1 MLLKENII
9 LAITSLRSNKMRAL
23 LTMLGI
29 IIGIGAVIAI
39 FTVGNSLTISV
50 EENLQSMGSNDVY
63 ITVSER
69 STDGDYSALID
80 GVEYGVDDSDDKEM
94 DDEDYI
100 TGEMIQEMCERFGD
114 DIYAVNISHS
124 AGSGTAEIYGNST
137 NVSLTGTSVGYFIT
151 SPIEILAGTMFT
163 QEDYDQQK
171 KVALVE
177 ESLVED
183 LFNGDMNAAVGS
195 EIDVELEDTNVVLT
209 IVGVYESTSSS
220 SMGASSSMMSIMFG
234 GGSKIYL
241 PLKTAMSIS
250 RSQDQYSTIR
260 VSSNVGTDTEQLS
273 YDIETFF
280 EPYYRNN
287 TDYEVT
293 VMTLESMI
301 SMLTSMLDT
310 ITLAISIV
318 AGIALLVGGIG
329 VMNIMLVSV
338 TERTREIGTRKALGA
353 KNSSIRAQFIVEAII
368 ICLIGGILGLI
379 LGITAGVLLSNW
391 MGYPAMPSISGIVI
405 SIGFSIG
412 IGLFFGYFPAN
423 KAAKM
428 NPIDALRYE

>member
-9 LAITSLRSNKMRAL
+9 LAITSLKSNKMRAL

-50 EENLQSMGSNDVY
+50 EESLQSMGSNDVY
-63 ITVSER
+63 VTVSQRNQEH
-69 STDGDYSALID
+69 DYSLLID
-80 GVEYGVDDSDDKEM
+80 GVEYEVSDNDAEM
-94 DDEDYI
+94 TDADYI
-100 TGEMIQEMCERFGD
+100 TSDMIHEMYERFKEQ
-114 DIYAVNISHS
+114 IYAINISHS
-124 AGSGTAEIYGNST
+124 VGSGTAEVADAST
-137 NVSLTGTSVGYFIT
+137 RVSLIGTSVGYYIT
-151 SPIEILAGTMFT
+151 SPIDIVAGTMFSAL
-163 QEDYDQQK
+163 DYENQNM
-171 KVALVE
+171 VCLVE
-177 ESLVED
+177 SGLVDD
-183 LFNGDMNAAVGS
+183 LFEGDAYAAVGN
-195 EIDVELEDTNVVLT
+195 EIEVGLEESNITLT
-209 IVGVYESTSSS
+209 IVGVYESES
-220 SMGASSSMMSIMFG
+220 ASGMSTMSLFGFG
-234 GGSKIYL
+234 GSTIYL
-241 PLKTAMSIS
+241 PLRTAMAIDHAK
-250 RSQDQYSTIR
+250 DQYSVIR
-260 VSSNVGTDTEQLS
+260 VSSAVGVDTEQLS
-273 YDIETFF
+273 KNIKSFY

-287 TDYEVT
+287 TDFEVT

-301 SMLTSMLDT
+301 AMLTSLLDT

-379 LGITAGVLLSNW
+379 LGITAGVMLSNYL
-391 MGYPAMPSISGIVI
+391 GYPAMPSIGGIVV
-405 SIGFSIG
+405 SLVFSMG

-423 KAAKM
+423 KAAQM

>member
-1 MLLKENII
+1 MLLGENII
-9 LAITSLRSNKMRAL
+9 LAITSLKSNKMRAL

-50 EENLQSMGSNDVY
+50 EESLQSMGSNDVY
-63 ITVSER
+63 VTVSAR
-69 STDGDYSALID
+69 SQDHDYSAILD
-80 GVEYGVDDSDDKEM
+80 GVEYEVSDSDAEM
-94 DDEDYI
+94 TDADYI
-100 TGEMIQEMCERFGD
+100 TGDMIHEMYERFEE
-114 DIYAVNISHS
+114 DIYAINISHS
-124 AGSGTAEIYGNST
+124 AGRGVAENGDKTAR
-137 NVSLTGTSVGYFIT
+137 VSLTGTSVGYFIT
-151 SPIEILAGTMFT
+151 SPIDIVAGTMFSE
-163 QEDYDQQK
+163 QDYEDQRMSCL
-171 KVALVE
+171 VAQDV
-177 ESLVED
+177 VDD
-183 LFNGDMNAAVGS
+183 LFDGDASQAVGNT
-195 EIDVELEDTNVVLT
+195 IDVELEETNVTLT
-209 IVGVYESTSSS
+209 IIGVYESSSAS
-220 SMGASSSMMSIMFG
+220 GMGSMSMFG
-234 GGSKIYL
+234 LGGSTVYL
-241 PLKTAMSIS
+241 PLQTAMSITHS
-250 RSQDQYSTIR
+250 KDQYSILR
-260 VSSNVGTDTEQLS
+260 VSSAVGTDTEQLS
-273 YDIETFF
+273 KNIKSFF

-287 TDYEVT
+287 LDYEVT

-301 SMLTSMLDT
+301 AMLTSLLDT
-310 ITLAISIV
+310 ITMAISIV

-379 LGITAGVLLSNW
+379 LGITAGVALSNYL
-391 MGYPAMPSISGIVI
+391 GYPAMPSIGGIVI
-405 SIGFSIG
+405 SLVFSMG

>member
-1 MLLKENII
+1 MLLRENII
-9 LAITSLRSNKMRAL
+9 LAITSLKSNKMRAL

-50 EENLQSMGSNDVY
+50 EESLQSMGSNDVY
-63 ITVSER
+63 VTVTER
-69 STDGDYSALID
+69 RVEHDYSNLID
-80 GVEYGVDDSDDKEM
+80 GVEYPVSDADAEMTDS
-94 DDEDYI
+94 DYI
-100 TGEMIQEMCERFGD
+100 TGEMIHAMYERFEKE
-114 DIYAVNISHS
+114 IYAINISHS
-124 AGSGTAEIYGNST
+124 AGSGTAQVGNKDAG
-137 NVSLTGTSVGYFIT
+137 VSLTGTSVGYFIT
-151 SPIEILAGTMFT
+151 SPIEIKAGAMFT
-163 QEDYDQQK
+163 EADYNNQNMVCLID
-171 KVALVE
+171 
-177 ESLVED
+177 ED
-183 LFNGDMNAAVGS
+183 LVDDLFGGDMNAAVGS
-195 EIDVELEDTNVVLT
+195 EMEVSLDETNIVLT
-209 IVGVYESTSSS
+209 IVGVYESTSAS
-220 SMGASSSMMSIMFG
+220 SMSGMSMLGFG
-234 GGSKIYL
+234 RSTVYL
-241 PLKTAMSIS
+241 PLKTAMAIDHTK
-250 RSQDQYSTIR
+250 DQYSVIR
-260 VSSNVGTDTEQLS
+260 VSSAVGVDTEQLS
-273 YDIETFF
+273 KNIKSFY

-287 TDYEVT
+287 DDFEVT

-301 SMLTSMLDT
+301 AMLTSLLDT

-379 LGITAGVLLSNW
+379 LGITAGVTLSNYL
-391 MGYPAMPSISGIVI
+391 GYPAMPSIGGIVI
-405 SIGFSIG
+405 SLAFSMA

>member
-1 MLLKENII
+1 
-9 LAITSLRSNKMRAL
+9 MRAL

-50 EENLQSMGSNDVY
+50 EESLQSMGSNDVY
-63 ITVSER
+63 VTVSER
-69 STDGDYSALID
+69 RVENDYSNLID
-80 GVEYGVDDSDDKEM
+80 GVEYEVSDSDAEM
-94 DDEDYI
+94 TDADYI
-100 TGEMIQEMCERFGD
+100 TGDMIHQMYERFQNE
-114 DIYAVNISHS
+114 IFAINISHS
-124 AGSGTAEIYGNST
+124 AGSGVAENGNMT
-137 NVSLTGTSVGYFIT
+137 TRVSLNGTSVGYFIT
-151 SPIEILAGTMFT
+151 SPIEIVAGTMFS
-163 QEDYDQQK
+163 QQDYNGQRM
-171 KVALVE
+171 VCLVTE
-177 ESLVED
+177 GLVD
-183 LFNGDMNAAVGS
+183 KLFEGDMNAAVGS
-195 EIDVELEDTNVVLT
+195 EIDVELDDKNITLT
-209 IVGVYESTSSS
+209 IVGVYKS
-220 SMGASSSMMSIMFG
+220 ASASGMSFSFG
-234 GGSKIYL
+234 GSTVYL
-241 PLKTAMSIS
+241 PLQTAMGITHSK
-250 RSQDQYSTIR
+250 DQYSVIR
-260 VSSNVGTDTEQLS
+260 VSSAVGVDTEQLS
-273 YDIETFF
+273 KNIKSFY

-301 SMLTSMLDT
+301 AMLTDMLDT
-310 ITLAISIV
+310 ITMAISIV

-379 LGITAGVLLSNW
+379 LGISAGVALSNYL
-391 MGYPAMPSISGIVI
+391 GYPAMPSIGGIVI
-405 SIGFSIG
+405 SLAFSMG

>member
-9 LAITSLRSNKMRAL
+9 LAITSLKSNKMRAL

-50 EENLQSMGSNDVY
+50 EESLQSMGSNDVY
-63 ITVSER
+63 ITVTAR
-69 STDGDYSALID
+69 SQEHDYSNLID
-80 GVEYGVDDSDDKEM
+80 GVEYQVSDNDAEM
-94 DDEDYI
+94 TDGDYI
-100 TGEMIQEMCERFGD
+100 TGDMIHEMYERFED
-114 DIYAVNISHS
+114 DIYAINISHS
-124 AGSGTAEIYGNST
+124 VGRGTAQVADQYAS
-137 NVSLTGTSVGYFIT
+137 VSLTGTTVGYFIT
-151 SPIEILAGTMFT
+151 SPIEIVAGSMLS
-163 QEDYDQQK
+163 QLDYENQNM
-171 KVALVE
+171 ACLVE
-177 ESLVED
+177 SGLVDD
-183 LFNGDMNAAVGS
+183 LFNGDVHAAVGS
-195 EIDVELEDTNVVLT
+195 EIEVGLEDSNITLT
-209 IVGVYESTSSS
+209 IVGVYENNS
-220 SMGASSSMMSIMFG
+220 ASGMSGMSMFG
-234 GGSKIYL
+234 FGSSTIYL
-241 PLKTAMSIS
+241 PLKTAMAIDHAK
-250 RSQDQYSTIR
+250 DQYSVIR
-260 VSSNVGTDTEQLS
+260 VSSAVGVDTEQLS
-273 YDIETFF
+273 QNIKSFY

-287 TDYEVT
+287 ADFEVT

-301 SMLTSMLDT
+301 AMLTSLLDT
-310 ITLAISIV
+310 ITMAISIV

-379 LGITAGVLLSNW
+379 LGITAGVMLSNYL
-391 MGYPAMPSISGIVI
+391 GYPAMPSIGGIVI
-405 SIGFSIG
+405 SLVFSMG

-423 KAAKM
+423 KAAQM

>member
-1 MLLKENII
+1 MLLSENII
-9 LAITSLRSNKMRAL
+9 LAITSLKSNKMRAL

-50 EENLQSMGSNDVY
+50 EESLQSMGSNDVY
-63 ITVSER
+63 VTVSER
-69 STDGDYSALID
+69 SVENDYSNLID
-80 GVEYGVDDSDDKEM
+80 GVEYKVSDSDAEM
-94 DDEDYI
+94 TDSDYI
-100 TGEMIQEMCERFGD
+100 TGDMIHEMYERFED
-114 DIYAVNISHS
+114 EIYAINISHS
-124 AGSGTAEIYGNST
+124 AGSGTAENKNMSAR
-137 NVSLTGTSVGYFIT
+137 VSLTGTSVGYFIT
-151 SPIEILAGTMFT
+151 SPIDIVAGTMFS
-163 QEDYDQQK
+163 QQDYNGQRM
-171 KVALVE
+171 VCMVE
-177 ESLVED
+177 EGLVDD
-183 LFNGDMNAAVGS
+183 LFEGDTSVAVGS
-195 EIDVELEDTNVVLT
+195 QIDVELEDTNITLT
-209 IVGVYESTSSS
+209 VVGVYKSDSASG
-220 SMGASSSMMSIMFG
+220 MGGMSMFG
-234 GGSKIYL
+234 FGGSTIYL
-241 PLKTAMSIS
+241 PLQTAMAITHSK
-250 RSQDQYSTIR
+250 DQYSVIR
-260 VSSNVGTDTEQLS
+260 VSSAVGVDTEQLS
-273 YDIETFF
+273 KNIKSFY

-301 SMLTSMLDT
+301 AMLTSMLDT
-310 ITLAISIV
+310 ITMAISIV

-379 LGITAGVLLSNW
+379 LGITAGVTLSNYL
-391 MGYPAMPSISGIVI
+391 GYPAMPSIGGIII
-405 SIGFSIG
+405 SLAFSMG

>member
-1 MLLKENII
+1 MLLGENIL
-9 LAITSLRSNKMRAL
+9 LAITSLKSNKMRAL

-50 EENLQSMGSNDVY
+50 EESLQSMGSNDVY
-63 ITVSER
+63 VTVSER
-69 STDGDYSALID
+69 KQDYDYSAILD
-80 GVEYGVDDSDDKEM
+80 GAEYEVSDSDAEM
-94 DDEDYI
+94 TDADYI
-100 TGEMIQEMCERFGD
+100 TGEMIHEMYERFD
-114 DIYAVNISHS
+114 EDIYAINISHS
-124 AGSGTAEIYGNST
+124 AGSGVAQNRDNTAR
-137 NVSLTGTSVGYFIT
+137 VSLTGTSVGYFIT
-151 SPIEILAGTMFT
+151 SPIDIVAGTMFS
-163 QEDYDQQK
+163 QQDYDGQRMSCL
-171 KVALVE
+171 VAQ
-177 ESLVED
+177 SLVD
-183 LFNGDMNAAVGS
+183 NLFDGDVNKAVGS
-195 EIDVELEDTNVVLT
+195 TIDVELEETNVTLT
-209 IVGVYESTSSS
+209 IIGVYESASASG
-220 SMGASSSMMSIMFG
+220 MGGMSMFG
-234 GGSKIYL
+234 FGGSTVYL
-241 PLKTAMSIS
+241 PLQTAMSITHS
-250 RSQDQYSTIR
+250 KDQYSVIR
-260 VSSNVGTDTEQLS
+260 VSSAVGTDTEQLS
-273 YDIETFF
+273 KNIKSFF

-287 TDYEVT
+287 LDYEVT

-301 SMLTSMLDT
+301 AMLTSLLDT
-310 ITLAISIV
+310 ITMAISIV

-379 LGITAGVLLSNW
+379 LGITAGVALSNYL
-391 MGYPAMPSISGIVI
+391 GYPAMPSIGGIVI
-405 SIGFSIG
+405 SLAFSMG

>member
-1 MLLKENII
+1 MLLSENII
-9 LAITSLRSNKMRAL
+9 LAITSLKSNKMRAL

-50 EENLQSMGSNDVY
+50 EESLQSMGSNDVY
-63 ITVSER
+63 VTVSER
-69 STDGDYSALID
+69 SVEHDYSNLID
-80 GVEYGVDDSDDKEM
+80 GVEYEVSDADVEM
-94 DDEDYI
+94 TDEDYI
-100 TGEMIQEMCERFGD
+100 TSEMIHEMYDRFRD
-114 DIYAVNISHS
+114 DIYAINISHS
-124 AGSGTAEIYGNST
+124 VGSGTAEKANMST
-137 NVSLTGTSVGYFIT
+137 RVSLTGTSVGYFIT
-151 SPIEILAGTMFT
+151 SPIDIVAGAMFS
-163 QEDYDQQK
+163 QQDYNGQRM
-171 KVALVE
+171 VCLVE
-177 ESLVED
+177 QELVDD
-183 LFNGDMNAAVGS
+183 LFDGDVNAAVGS
-195 EIDVELEDTNVVLT
+195 SVDVELDDSNITLT
-209 IVGVYESTSSS
+209 IVGVYKSNSASGMS
-220 SMGASSSMMSIMFG
+220 SMTSMFG
-234 GGSKIYL
+234 FGSSTVYL
-241 PLKTAMSIS
+241 PLQTAMTITHSK
-250 RSQDQYSTIR
+250 DQFSVIR
-260 VSSNVGTDTEQLS
+260 VSSAVGVDTEQLS
-273 YDIETFF
+273 KNIKSFY

-287 TDYEVT
+287 ENYEVT

-301 SMLTSMLDT
+301 AMLTSLLDT
-310 ITLAISIV
+310 ITMAISIV

-379 LGITAGVLLSNW
+379 LGITAGVALSNYL
-391 MGYPAMPSISGIVI
+391 GYPAMPSIGGIII
-405 SIGFSIG
+405 SLVFSMG

>member
-1 MLLKENII
+1 
-9 LAITSLRSNKMRAL
+9 MRAL

-50 EENLQSMGSNDVY
+50 EESLQSMGSNDVY
-63 ITVSER
+63 VTVSER
-69 STDGDYSALID
+69 SQDHDYSAILD
-80 GVEYGVDDSDDKEM
+80 GVEYEVSDSDAEM
-94 DDEDYI
+94 TDADYI
-100 TGEMIQEMCERFGD
+100 TGDMIHEMYERFEE
-114 DIYAVNISHS
+114 DIYAINISHS
-124 AGSGTAEIYGNST
+124 AGSGVAENEDKTAR
-137 NVSLTGTSVGYFIT
+137 VSLTGTSVGYFIT
-151 SPIEILAGTMFT
+151 SPIDIVAGTMFS
-163 QEDYDQQK
+163 QQDYDGQRMTCL
-171 KVALVE
+171 VAQGLVD
-177 ESLVED
+177 D
-183 LFNGDMNAAVGS
+183 LFDGDVNKAVGNT
-195 EIDVELEDTNVVLT
+195 IDVELDETNVTLT
-209 IVGVYESTSSS
+209 IIGVYESTSASG
-220 SMGASSSMMSIMFG
+220 MGGMSMFG
-234 GGSKIYL
+234 FGGSTVYL
-241 PLKTAMSIS
+241 PLQTAMSITHS
-250 RSQDQYSTIR
+250 KDQYSILR
-260 VSSNVGTDTEQLS
+260 VSSAVGVDTEQLS
-273 YDIETFF
+273 KNIKSFF

-287 TDYEVT
+287 LDYEVT

-301 SMLTSMLDT
+301 AMLTSLLDT
-310 ITLAISIV
+310 ITMAISIV

-379 LGITAGVLLSNW
+379 LGITAGVALSNYL
-391 MGYPAMPSISGIVI
+391 GYPAMPSIGGIVI
-405 SIGFSIG
+405 SLVFSMG

>member
-9 LAITSLRSNKMRAL
+9 LAITSLKSNKMRAL

-50 EENLQSMGSNDVY
+50 EESLQSMGSNDVY
-63 ITVSER
+63 VTVSAR
-69 STDGDYSALID
+69 SQENDYSNLID
-80 GVEYGVDDSDDKEM
+80 GVEYEVSNSDAEM
-94 DDEDYI
+94 TDGDYI
-100 TGEMIQEMCERFGD
+100 TGDMIHEMCERFKD
-114 DIYAVNISHS
+114 DIYAINISHS
-124 AGSGTAEIYGNST
+124 VGSGTAQVEDKETG
-137 NVSLTGTSVGYFIT
+137 VSLKGTSVGYFIT
-151 SPIEILAGTMFT
+151 SPIEIVAGAMFS
-163 QEDYDQQK
+163 ELDYNNQNM
-171 KVALVE
+171 VCLVE
-177 ESLVED
+177 SGLVDD
-183 LFNGDMNAAVGS
+183 LFDGDVHAAVGS
-195 EIDVELEDTNVVLT
+195 EIEVGLEESNIVLT
-209 IVGVYESTSSS
+209 IVGVYESTSAS
-220 SMGASSSMMSIMFG
+220 SMSSMSMFG
-234 GGSKIYL
+234 FGSSTVYL
-241 PLKTAMSIS
+241 PLKTAMAI
-250 RSQDQYSTIR
+250 DYAKNQYSVIR
-260 VSSNVGTDTEQLS
+260 VSSAVGVDTEQLS
-273 YDIETFF
+273 KNIKSFY

-287 TDYEVT
+287 ADFEVT

-301 SMLTSMLDT
+301 AMLTNMLDT
-310 ITLAISIV
+310 ITMAISIV

-379 LGITAGVLLSNW
+379 LGITAGVLLSNYL
-391 MGYPAMPSISGIVI
+391 GYPAMPSIGGIVI
-405 SIGFSIG
+405 SLAFSMG

>member
-1 MLLKENII
+1 MLLSENII
-9 LAITSLRSNKMRAL
+9 LAITSLKSNKMRAL

-50 EENLQSMGSNDVY
+50 EESLQSMGSNDVY
-63 ITVSER
+63 VTVSER
-69 STDGDYSALID
+69 SVENDYSNIID
-80 GVEYGVDDSDDKEM
+80 GVEYKVSDSDAEM
-94 DDEDYI
+94 TDADYI
-100 TGEMIQEMCERFGD
+100 TGDMIHEMCERFQD
-114 DIYAVNISHS
+114 EIYAINISHS
-124 AGSGTAEIYGNST
+124 AGSGTAENKNMSAK
-137 NVSLTGTSVGYFIT
+137 VSLMGTSVGYFIT
-151 SPIEILAGTMFT
+151 SPIDILAGSMFS
-163 QEDYDQQK
+163 QQDYNGQRM
-171 KVALVE
+171 VCMVE
-177 ESLVED
+177 EGLVDD
-183 LFNGDMNAAVGS
+183 LFEGDMSAAVGS
-195 EIDVELEDTNVVLT
+195 QIDVELEDMNITLT
-209 IVGVYESTSSS
+209 IVGVYKS
-220 SMGASSSMMSIMFG
+220 ASASGMSLFGFG
-234 GGSKIYL
+234 GSTVYL
-241 PLKTAMSIS
+241 PLQTAMAITHSK
-250 RSQDQYSTIR
+250 DQYSIIR
-260 VSSNVGTDTEQLS
+260 VSSAVGVDTEQLS
-273 YDIETFF
+273 KNIKSFY

-287 TDYEVT
+287 SDYEVT

-301 SMLTSMLDT
+301 AMLTSMLDT
-310 ITLAISIV
+310 ITMAISIV

-379 LGITAGVLLSNW
+379 LGITAGVALSNYL
-391 MGYPAMPSISGIVI
+391 GYPAMPSIGGIVL
-405 SIGFSIG
+405 SLAFSMG

>member
-1 MLLKENII
+1 MLLAENIT
-9 LAITSLRSNKMRAL
+9 LAITSLKSNKMRAL

-50 EENLQSMGSNDVY
+50 EESLQSMGSNDVY
-63 ITVSER
+63 VTVSER
-69 STDGDYSALID
+69 HKDHDYSNLID
-80 GVEYGVDDSDDKEM
+80 GVEFEVSDNDAEM
-94 DDEDYI
+94 TDADYI
-100 TGEMIQEMCERFGD
+100 TSAMIHEMYERFEK
-114 DIYAVNISHS
+114 DIYAINVSHS
-124 AGSGTAEIYGNST
+124 AGRGTASIANMKT
-137 NVSLTGTSVGYFIT
+137 NVSLNGTTVGYFIT
-151 SPIEILAGTMFT
+151 SPIEILAGTMFS
-163 QEDYDQQK
+163 QMDYENQRR
-171 KVALVE
+171 VCLVNQD
-177 ESLVED
+177 VVDD
-183 LFNGDMNAAVGS
+183 LFEGDMNAAVGKN
-195 EIDVELEDTNVVLT
+195 IDVELDDANVTLT
-209 IVGVYESTSSS
+209 IVGVYESTSASGMSGMSLMGFGSS
-220 SMGASSSMMSIMFG
+220 TV
-234 GGSKIYL
+234 YL
-241 PLKTAMSIS
+241 PLQTAM
-250 RSQDQYSTIR
+250 TITHSKDHFSVVR
-260 VSSNVGTDTEQLS
+260 VSSAVGVDTEQLS
-273 YDIETFF
+273 KNIKSFF

-310 ITLAISIV
+310 ITMAISIV

-379 LGITAGVLLSNW
+379 LGITAGVMLSNW
-391 MGYPAMPSISGIVI
+391 MGYPAMPSIGGIII
-405 SIGFSIG
+405 SLVFSMG

-423 KAAKM
+423 KAAQM